1 VESCAKAGWVDL
13 REANMALW
21 KGRFETIAREIESI
35 PSAETSSRYLRD
47 RQFWSAEGLIQPG
60 KVVGW
65 VFATEDKG
73 ARMK

>member
-1 VESCAKAGWVDL
+1 VGHAGWVDL
-13 REANMALW
+13 REVNMGGGTLRAHRI
-21 KGRFETIAREIESI
+21 GDRGHTGSRD
-35 PSAETSSRYLRD
+35 SSRFLRD

-65 VFATEDKG
+65 IFAIEDKG